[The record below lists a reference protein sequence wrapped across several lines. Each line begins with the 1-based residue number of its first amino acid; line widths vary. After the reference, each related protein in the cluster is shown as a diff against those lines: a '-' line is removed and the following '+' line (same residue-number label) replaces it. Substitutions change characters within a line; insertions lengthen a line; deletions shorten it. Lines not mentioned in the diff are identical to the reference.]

1 MFFSRFVDLKQSPAL
16 HVQCKSVVEALAHVI
31 PMEFKESL
39 IISAILTI
47 FGMYGTINKHADV
60 FRGIMKILSYS
71 YSLIFFL
78 HRRIVRC
85 QLNARLVEN

>member
-1 MFFSRFVDLKQSPAL
+1 MFFSRFVDLKQSSAL
-16 HVQCKSVVEALAHVI
+16 HVQSKSIVTALAHVI
-31 PMEFKESL
+31 PMDFKESL
-39 IISAILTI
+39 IFSAILTI

-71 YSLIFFL
+71 YSLIFL
-78 HRRIVRC
+78 HRRIVGC